1 MHNKYDVR
9 DKSET
14 QLFCQHLF
22 FFITGIFFYLLLA
35 CKSIIWYF
43 FKNYVKLQN
52 NESMRFKRQVQ
63 A

>member
-1 MHNKYDVR
+1 MQNNYDVR

-22 FFITGIFFYLLLA
+22 FFIIIFFYLLLA

-43 FKNYVKLQN
+43 LKNYVKLQN
-52 NESMRFKRQVQ
+52 NESMRFKCQVQ
-63 A
+63 V